1 MPNTTQFRPEQVHPS
16 VYIAEGARIV
26 GNVTIGE
33 ESSVWFNAV
42 LRGDCDSIRIGC
54 RTNIQDNSM
63 LHVDPGV
70 PCVVGDGVT
79 IGHLAIVH
87 GAEIGDNVVIGMHS
101 VVMSGAKVG
110 ANSIIGVGAV
120 VTEGVEIPP
129 GSLVMG
135 LPGKVK
141 RPLTELEIEGIR
153 GSARR
158 YVQNAKEFGAGRTT
172 A

>member
-1 MPNTTQFRPEQVHPS
+1 MSDSARFRPELIHPS
-16 VYIAEGARIV
+16 VYIAEGARITGDV
-26 GNVTIGE
+26 SIGE

-42 LRGDCDSIRIGC
+42 LRGDCDAIRIGR
-54 RTNIQDNSM
+54 RTNVQDNCV
-63 LHVDPGV
+63 LHTDPGLD
-70 PCVVGDGVT
+70 CSIGDGVT

-87 GAEIGDNVVIGMHS
+87 GALVGDNVVIGMHA
-101 VVMSGAKVG
+101 VVMNRAKVG

-141 RPLTELEIEGIR
+141 RPLTEAEIEGIR
-153 GSARR
+153 LSALH
-158 YVQNAKEFGAGRTT
+158 YVHNARQFNVAGAD
-172 A
+172 